1 MNNIFNIDST
11 ISEIFSVLEKFKNK
25 VAFLI
30 DDDGVLTGSLT
41 DGDLRRFVLN
51 TGEIESKTPA
61 RELMNT
67 DVYCIHDKNID
78 KLPVNGLLEKYGEI
92 PVVDEKGQIIRILSN
107 ERTYFSLGE
116 TWSTDSGEPF
126 VIAEIGNNHQGD
138 LNTAFE
144 LIKSAKESGADCAK
158 FQMRTMSSLYR
169 KTTKSNDLGAEY
181 TLDLL
186 SKFQLSDEELY
197 KCFDYCRELGMMPL
211 CTPWDI
217 ESLRKLEDYGMQ
229 GYKVA
234 SADFTNYELLEAL
247 VQTGKPLIIS
257 TGMSTELECIQTV
270 EFLNKRTSSFILL
283 HCNSTY
289 PTPFKDVNLKYLKT
303 LRRISK
309 SPVGYSGH
317 ERGTSVAIAAA
328 ALGAVVIEKHFTF
341 DKDQEGNDH
350 KVSLLPNE
358 FKQMVQGIKEVSSSL
373 GTNIERSL
381 TQGELINRENLAK
394 SIIAKRHV
402 STGEVFSE
410 DMFVFRSPGQGLQP
424 NRMFELLGKRAQRDI
439 EEGDFLFQSDIDEKK
454 SIFNQFNYTRAFGVP
469 VRYGDYLKMKSMSNI
484 NFVEF
489 HLSYQDLNLNDPI
502 EGYNDFGYSV
512 HAPELFADDHL
523 LDLASLDDAYRIKSV
538 LNLQRTIETARDL
551 RKHFDQESD
560 PTLIVNVGGWSQKGF
575 LSQKEVQQKTE
586 ILKKSLNEIDFTGV
600 ELSIQTMPPY
610 PWHFGGQQY
619 HNLFVDPE
627 FIDEFCSET
636 GHKICLDVSHSMM
649 TCNYLKID
657 FIKEYYAKIKK
668 YVNYMHIVD
677 AKDVDGEGVQIGS
690 GDVPF
695 EELCNSL
702 NNDLP
707 DIAFVPEVWQGHKDS
722 GAGFWDALKF
732 LFETGLR

>member
-1 MNNIFNIDST
+1 MNNIFNKDST
-11 ISEIFSVLEKFKNK
+11 ISETFSVLEKFKNK
-25 VAFLI
+25 VAFLV
-30 DDDGVLTGSLT
+30 DNNGVLAGSLT

-51 TGEIESKTPA
+51 TGEIASNTPA
-61 RELMNT
+61 RILMNSN
-67 DVYCIHDKNID
+67 VYYIYDTNID
-78 KLPVNGLLEKYGEI
+78 KLPLNGLLEKYGEI
-92 PVVDEKGQIIRILSN
+92 PVVDEKKRIIRILSN
-107 ERTYFSLGE
+107 VRTYFSLGT
-116 TWSTDSGEPF
+116 TWSTEIGEPF
-126 VIAEIGNNHQGD
+126 VIAEIGNNHQGN
-138 LNTAFE
+138 LNTALE
-144 LIKSAKESGADCAK
+144 LIASAKESGADCAK

-197 KCFDYCRELGMMPL
+197 KCFDYCRDLGMMPL

-217 ESLRKLEDYGMQ
+217 ESLSKLEDYGMQ
-229 GYKVA
+229 AYKVA
-234 SADFTNYELLEAL
+234 SADFTNYELLDAL

-270 EFLNKRTSSFILL
+270 EFLHKRTSNFILL

-289 PTPFKDVNLKYLKT
+289 PTPFKDVNLNYLES

-341 DKDQEGNDH
+341 DKNQEGNDH

-358 FKQMVQGIKEVSSSL
+358 FKQMVKGIKEVSTSL
-373 GTNIERSL
+373 GTNIERTL

-394 SIIAKRHV
+394 SIIAKRHI
-402 STGEVFSE
+402 SPGEVFTE
-410 DMFVFRSPGQGLQP
+410 DMFIFRSPGQGLQP
-424 NRMFELLGKRAQRDI
+424 NKMFELLGKRAQRDI
-439 EEGDFLFQSDIDEKK
+439 EKGDFLFQSDIEEKK
-454 SIFNQFNYTRAFGVP
+454 SVYNQFNFNRAFGVP

-489 HLSYQDLNLNDPI
+489 HLSYQDLDLTNPI
-502 EGYNDFGYSV
+502 NGQNDFGYSV

-523 LDLASLDDAYRIKSV
+523 LDLASFDEEYRIKSIS
-538 LNLQRTIETARDL
+538 NLQRTIETARNL
-551 RKHFDQESD
+551 RKHFNQDSD
-560 PTLIVNVGGWSQKGF
+560 PILIVNVGGWSQKGF
-575 LSQKEVQQKTE
+575 LKKNEIQEKTE
-586 ILKKSLNEIDFTGV
+586 ILKRSLAEIDFTAV

-627 FIDEFCSET
+627 FIDKFCSET
-636 GHKICLDVSHSMM
+636 GLKICLDVSHSMM

-657 FIKEYYAKIKK
+657 LMNEYYPKIKK
-668 YVNYMHIVD
+668 HVNYMHVVD
-677 AKDVDGEGVQIGS
+677 AKGVDGEGVQIGS

-695 EELCNSL
+695 KELCNSL

-707 DIAFVPEVWQGHKDS
+707 YVAFVPEVWQGHKDS
-722 GAGFWDALKF
+722 GAGFWDALMF
-732 LFETGLR
+732 LEKSGLK

>member
-1 MNNIFNIDST
+1 MNNIFSIDST

-25 VAFLI
+25 VAFLV
-30 DDDGVLTGSLT
+30 DHNGVLTGSLT

-51 TGEIESKTPA
+51 TGEIESQTPA
-61 RELMNT
+61 RELMNS
-67 DVYCIHDKNID
+67 DVFYIYNINID
-78 KLPVNGLLEKYGEI
+78 KLPVNGLIEKYGEI
-92 PVVDEKGQIIRILSN
+92 PVVDNKRHIIRILSN

-116 TWSTDSGEPF
+116 TWSTDAGEPF
-126 VIAEIGNNHQGD
+126 VIAEIGNNHQGN
-138 LNTAFE
+138 LKTAFE
-144 LIKSAKESGADCAK
+144 LIKSAKESSADCAK

-186 SKFQLSDEELY
+186 SKFQLSDDELY
-197 KCFDYCRELGMMPL
+197 QCFDYCRDLGMMPL

-234 SADFTNYELLEAL
+234 SADFTNYELLDAL

-270 EFLNKRTSSFILL
+270 EFLHKRTSNFILL

-350 KVSLLPNE
+350 KVSLLPDE
-358 FKQMVQGIKEVSSSL
+358 FKQMVQGIKEVSASL

-381 TQGELINRENLAK
+381 TQGELINRESLAK
-394 SIIAKRHV
+394 SIIAKRHI
-402 STGEVFSE
+402 SPGEFFTD

-454 SIFNQFNYTRAFGVP
+454 SVFNQFNFNRAFGVP

-489 HLSYQDLNLNDPI
+489 HLSYQDLDLNNPI

-523 LDLASLDDAYRIKSV
+523 LDLASLDDEYRKKSV
-538 LNLQRTIETARDL
+538 SNLQRTIETARGL
-551 RKHFDQESD
+551 RKYFNQETD
-560 PTLIVNVGGWSQKGF
+560 PILIVNVGGWSQKGF
-575 LSQKEVQQKTE
+575 LKKNEIQKKTE
-586 ILKKSLNEIDFTGV
+586 ILKRSISKIDFTGV

-649 TCNYLKID
+649 ACNFLQIDFMEEYYLKI
-657 FIKEYYAKIKK
+657 KK
-668 YVNYMHIVD
+668 HVNYMHIVD

-695 EELCNSL
+695 SELCNSL
-702 NNDLP
+702 NNDLSTV
-707 DIAFVPEVWQGHKDS
+707 AFVPEVWQGHKDS
-722 GAGFWDALKF
+722 GRGFWDALQYLQKI
-732 LFETGLR
+732 GLK

>member
-1 MNNIFNIDST
+1 MNNVFHLNTPLNIIFRN
-11 ISEIFSVLEKFKNK
+11 FEKFKNK
-25 VAFLI
+25 VAFI
-30 DDDGVLTGSLT
+30 VDDHDALTGSLT
-41 DGDLRRFVLN
+41 DGDLRRFILR

-61 RELMNT
+61 RLLMNS
-67 DVYCIHDKNID
+67 DVYYIHDSNID
-78 KLPVNGLLEKYGEI
+78 KLPINGLLEKYAEI
-92 PVVDEKGQIIRILSN
+92 PVVDDKRQILRILSN
-107 ERTYFSLGE
+107 ERSYFSLGA
-116 TWSTDSGEPF
+116 TWSTDFGAPF
-126 VIAEIGNNHQGD
+126 IIAEIGNNHQGNI
-138 LNTAFE
+138 NTAFE
-144 LIKSAKESGADCAK
+144 LIKSAKDSGADCAK

-197 KCFDYCRELGMMPL
+197 ECFDYCRELGMMPL
-211 CTPWDI
+211 CTPWDT
-217 ESLRKLEDYGMQ
+217 ESLSKLENYGMQ
-229 GYKVA
+229 AYKVA

-270 EFLNKRTSSFILL
+270 EFLNKRTSNFILL

-289 PTPFKDVNLKYLKT
+289 PTPFKDVNLKYLKA
-303 LRRISK
+303 LRKISK

-317 ERGTSVAIAAA
+317 ERGISVAIAAA
-328 ALGAVVIEKHFTF
+328 SLGAVVIEKHFTF

-350 KVSLLPNE
+350 KVSLLPSE
-358 FKQMVQGIKEVSSSL
+358 FKQMVQGIKEVSAAL
-373 GTNIERSL
+373 GANIERTL

-394 SIIAKRHV
+394 SIIAKRHISV
-402 STGEVFSE
+402 GEVFTE

-424 NRMFELLGKRAQRDI
+424 NRMFELLGKQAHREI

-454 SIFNQFNYTRAFGVP
+454 SVFNQFHFNRAFGVP

-489 HLSYQDLNLNDPI
+489 HLSYQDLDLTNPI
-502 EGYNDFGYSV
+502 NGQNDFGYSV

-523 LDLASLDDAYRIKSV
+523 LDLASLDEKYRKKSIS
-538 LNLQRTIETARDL
+538 NLQRTIETARSL
-551 RKHFDQESD
+551 RKHFLQDTD
-560 PTLIVNVGGWSQKGF
+560 PILIVNVGGWSQKGF
-575 LSQKEVQQKTE
+575 LKTKEIQEKTE
-586 ILKKSLNEIDFTGV
+586 ILKKSLGEIDFTGV

-627 FIDEFCSET
+627 FIDKFCSET
-636 GHKICLDVSHSMM
+636 DYKICLDVSHSMM

-657 FIKEYYAKIKK
+657 FMNEYYQKIKNH
-668 YVNYMHIVD
+668 VNYMHIVD

-695 EELCNSL
+695 EVLCDSL
-702 NNDLP
+702 NKDLP
-707 DIAFVPEVWQGHKDS
+707 NVAFVPEVWQGHKDS
-722 GAGFWDALKF
+722 GRGFWEALIY
-732 LFETGLR
+732 LETVGLQ

>member
-1 MNNIFNIDST
+1 MNNVFHLDTPVST
-11 ISEIFSVLEKFKNK
+11 IFGHFEKLKNK
-25 VAFLI
+25 VAFLV
-30 DDDGVLTGSLT
+30 DDNGSLTGSLT
-41 DGDLRRFVLN
+41 DGDLRRYVLN
-51 TGEIESKTPA
+51 IGEITAKTLA
-61 RELMNT
+61 RELMNSE
-67 DVYCIHDKNID
+67 VYCIYEKSIE
-78 KLPVNGLLEKYGEI
+78 KVPVNGLLEKYGEI
-92 PVVDEKGQIIRILSN
+92 PVVDENRNIIRILSN
-107 ERTYFSLGE
+107 ERSYFSLGDA
-116 TWSTDSGEPF
+116 WNTDSGEPF
-126 VIAEIGNNHQGD
+126 VIAEIGNNHQGN
-138 LNTAFE
+138 LQTAFQ
-144 LIKSAKESGADCAK
+144 LIISAKQSGADCAK

-217 ESLRKLEDYGMQ
+217 ESLNKLEKYGMQ

-234 SADFTNYELLEAL
+234 SADFTNYELLDAL
-247 VQTGKPLIIS
+247 AQTGKPLIIS

-270 EFLNKRTSSFILL
+270 EFLHKRTSNFILL

-303 LRRISK
+303 LRKISK

-317 ERGTSVAIAAA
+317 ERGIAVAIAAT

-350 KVSLLPNE
+350 KVSLLPSE
-358 FKQMVQGIKEVSSSL
+358 FKQMVEGIKEISASL
-373 GTNIERSL
+373 GTNIERTL

-394 SIIAKRHV
+394 SIIAKRHI
-402 STGEVFSE
+402 SRGEIFKE

-424 NRMFELLGKRAQRDI
+424 NRLSEVLEKQAQREI

-454 SIFNQFNYTRAFGVP
+454 ATFNRFNFNRPFGVP

-484 NFVEF
+484 TFVEF
-489 HLSYQDLNLNDPI
+489 HLSYKDLDLNNPI

-523 LDLASLDDAYRIKSV
+523 LDLASLDDEYRKKSIS
-538 LNLQRTIETARDL
+538 NLQRTIETAREL
-551 RKHFDQESD
+551 RKHFNQKAD
-560 PTLIVNVGGWSQKGF
+560 PILIVNVGGWSQKGF
-575 LSQKEVQQKTE
+575 LKKMEIQKKTE
-586 ILKKSLNEIDFTGV
+586 ILKRSLSEIDFTGV
-600 ELSIQTMPPY
+600 KLSVQTMPPY
-610 PWHFGGQQY
+610 PWHFGGQQF

-649 TCNYLKID
+649 TSNFLQID
-657 FIKEYYAKIKK
+657 FMQQYYSKIKK
-668 YVNYMHIVD
+668 HVNYMHIVD

-695 EELCNSL
+695 QELCKSL
-702 NNDLP
+702 NK
-707 DIAFVPEVWQGHKDS
+707 DIPEVAFVPEVWQGHKDS
-722 GAGFWDALKF
+722 GAGFWEAMYYLQ
-732 LFETGLR
+732 LVGLV

>member
-41 DGDLRRFVLN
+41 DGDLRRYVLN

-61 RELMNT
+61 RELMNR
-67 DVYCIHDKNID
+67 DVYCIYDTNID
-78 KLPVNGLLEKYGEI
+78 KLPINGLLEKYGEI
-92 PVVDEKGQIIRILSN
+92 PIVDEKRQILRILSN
-107 ERTYFSLGE
+107 ERSYFSLGE

-138 LNTAFE
+138 LNTALE

-197 KCFDYCRELGMMPL
+197 QCFDYCRDLGMMPL

-217 ESLRKLEDYGMQ
+217 DSLRKLEDYGMQ

-270 EFLNKRTSSFILL
+270 EFLNKRTSNFILL

-373 GTNIERSL
+373 GTNIER
-381 TQGELINRENLAK
+381 
-394 SIIAKRHV
+394 
-402 STGEVFSE
+402 
-410 DMFVFRSPGQGLQP
+410 
-424 NRMFELLGKRAQRDI
+424 
-439 EEGDFLFQSDIDEKK
+439 
-454 SIFNQFNYTRAFGVP
+454 Y
-469 VRYGDYLKMKSMSNI
+469 
-484 NFVEF
+484 
-489 HLSYQDLNLNDPI
+489 
-502 EGYNDFGYSV
+502 
-512 HAPELFADDHL
+512 
-523 LDLASLDDAYRIKSV
+523 
-538 LNLQRTIETARDL
+538 
-551 RKHFDQESD
+551 
-560 PTLIVNVGGWSQKGF
+560 
-575 LSQKEVQQKTE
+575 
-586 ILKKSLNEIDFTGV
+586 
-600 ELSIQTMPPY
+600 
-610 PWHFGGQQY
+610 
-619 HNLFVDPE
+619 
-627 FIDEFCSET
+627 
-636 GHKICLDVSHSMM
+636 
-649 TCNYLKID
+649 
-657 FIKEYYAKIKK
+657 
-668 YVNYMHIVD
+668 
-677 AKDVDGEGVQIGS
+677 
-690 GDVPF
+690 
-695 EELCNSL
+695 
-702 NNDLP
+702 
-707 DIAFVPEVWQGHKDS
+707 
-722 GAGFWDALKF
+722 
-732 LFETGLR
+732 

>member
-1 MNNIFNIDST
+1 MNNIFHLDTPVST
-11 ISEIFSVLEKFKNK
+11 IFGHFEKLKNK
-25 VAFLI
+25 VAFLV
-30 DDDGVLTGSLT
+30 DDNNLLTGSLT
-41 DGDLRRFVLN
+41 DGDLRRYVLN
-51 TGEIESKTPA
+51 TGEITARTLA
-61 RELMNT
+61 RELMNIE
-67 DVYCIHDKNID
+67 VYCIYEKSID
-78 KLPVNGLLEKYGEI
+78 KVPVNGLLEKYGEI
-92 PVVDEKGQIIRILSN
+92 PVVDENRNIIRILSN
-107 ERTYFSLGE
+107 ERSYFSLGAA
-116 TWSTDSGEPF
+116 WNTDSGEPF

-138 LNTAFE
+138 LQTAFQ

-217 ESLRKLEDYGMQ
+217 ESLNKLEKYGMQ

-234 SADFTNYELLEAL
+234 SADFTNYELLDAL
-247 VQTGKPLIIS
+247 AQTGKPLIIS

-270 EFLNKRTSSFILL
+270 EFLHKRTSNFILL

-303 LRRISK
+303 LRKISK

-317 ERGTSVAIAAA
+317 ERGIAVAIAAA

-350 KVSLLPNE
+350 KVSLLPSE
-358 FKQMVQGIKEVSSSL
+358 FKQMVEGIKEISASL
-373 GTNIERSL
+373 GTNIERTL

-394 SIIAKRHV
+394 SIIAKRHI
-402 STGEVFSE
+402 SRGEIFKE

-424 NRMFELLGKRAQRDI
+424 NRLFELLGKQAQREI

-454 SIFNQFNYTRAFGVP
+454 SAFNQFYFNRPFGVP

-489 HLSYQDLNLNDPI
+489 HLSYQDLNLTNPVN
-502 EGYNDFGYSV
+502 GQNDFGYSV

-523 LDLASLDDAYRIKSV
+523 LDLASLDEEYRKKSIS
-538 LNLQRTIETARDL
+538 NLQRTIETARNL
-551 RKHFDQESD
+551 QKHFNQDAD
-560 PTLIVNVGGWSQKGF
+560 PILIVNVGGWTQKGF
-575 LSQKEVQQKTE
+575 LTKKEIQRKTDILKRSLTE
-586 ILKKSLNEIDFTGV
+586 INFSGV

-627 FIDEFCSET
+627 FIDKFCSET

-649 TCNYLKID
+649 TCNYMKID
-657 FIKEYYAKIKK
+657 FMEEYYPKIKK
-668 YVNYMHIVD
+668 HVNYMHIVD

-695 EELCNSL
+695 KELCAAL
-702 NNDLP
+702 NTDLP
-707 DIAFVPEVWQGHKDS
+707 EVGFVPEVWQGHKDM
-722 GAGFWDALKF
+722 GKGFWDALVF
-732 LFETGLR
+732 LEKSGLK

>member
-1 MNNIFNIDST
+1 MNNIFTIDST
-11 ISEIFSVLEKFKNK
+11 ISEIFSVLEKYKNK

-61 RELMNT
+61 RELMNR
-67 DVYCIHDKNID
+67 DVYCIHDNNID

-92 PVVDEKGQIIRILSN
+92 PVVDEKGQILRILSN

-169 KTTKSNDLGAEY
+169 KTAKSNDLGAEY

-270 EFLNKRTSSFILL
+270 EFLNKRTSNFILL

-394 SIIAKRHV
+394 SIIAKRHIN
-402 STGEVFSE
+402 TGEVFTE

-454 SIFNQFNYTRAFGVP
+454 SVYNQFNFDRPFGVP

-489 HLSYQDLNLNDPI
+489 HLSYQDLDLTNPI
-502 EGYNDFGYSV
+502 NGQNNFGYSV

-523 LDLASLDDAYRIKSV
+523 LDLASLDEGYRKKSIS
-538 LNLQRTIETARDL
+538 NLQRTIETARGL
-551 RKHFDQESD
+551 RKYFDQEAD
-560 PTLIVNVGGWSQKGF
+560 PILIVNVGGWSQKGF
-575 LSQKEVQQKTE
+575 LNQKEIQEKTE
-586 ILKKSLNEIDFTGV
+586 ILKKSLAEIDFTGV

-627 FIDEFCSET
+627 FIDKFCTET

-649 TCNYLKID
+649 TCNYLKVD
-657 FIKEYYAKIKK
+657 FMNEYYPKIKK
-668 YVNYMHIVD
+668 HVNYMHVVD

-695 EELCNSL
+695 EELCISL
-702 NNDLP
+702 NDDLP

-722 GAGFWDALKF
+722 GAGFWDALVF
-732 LFETGLR
+732 LEKSGLK

>member
-1 MNNIFNIDST
+1 MNNVFNLNAT
-11 ISEIFSVLEKFKNK
+11 VAEIFSVLEKFKNK
-25 VAFLI
+25 VAFLV
-30 DDDGVLTGSLT
+30 DEKGLLTGSLT
-41 DGDLRRFVLN
+41 DGDLRRFILN
-51 TGEIESKTPA
+51 TGEIDSQTPA
-61 RELMNT
+61 RELMNR
-67 DVYCIHDKNID
+67 DVYCIAESSID

-92 PVVDEKGQIIRILSN
+92 PVVDVNRYITRILSN
-107 ERTYFSLGE
+107 ERTYFSLGP

-138 LNTAFE
+138 VQTALE
-144 LIKSAKESGADCAK
+144 LIQSAKESGADCAK

-169 KTTKSNDLGAEY
+169 TTTKSNDLGAEY

-186 SKFQLSDEELY
+186 SKFQLNDEELY

-211 CTPWDI
+211 CTPWDL
-217 ESLRKLEDYGMQ
+217 ESLNKLENYGMQ

-234 SADFTNYELLEAL
+234 SADFTNYELLDAL

-270 EFLNKRTSSFILL
+270 EFLQKRTSNFILL

-289 PTPFKDVNLKYLKT
+289 PTPFKDVNLKYLKS
-303 LRRISK
+303 LRKISK

-317 ERGTSVAIAAA
+317 ERGIAVAIAAA

-350 KVSLLPNE
+350 KVSLLHSE
-358 FKQMVQGIKEVSSSL
+358 FKQMVQGIKEVSASL
-373 GTNIERSL
+373 GTNIERTL

-394 SIIAKRHV
+394 SIIAKRHI
-402 STGEVFSE
+402 SRGEVFKE

-424 NRMFELLGKRAQRDI
+424 NRLFELLGKEAQREI

-454 SIFNQFNYTRAFGVP
+454 AVFNHFNFDRAFGVP

-489 HLSYQDLNLNDPI
+489 HLSYKDLNLTKPVN
-502 EGYNDFGYSV
+502 GQNDFGYSV

-523 LDLASLDDAYRIKSV
+523 LDLAALDEDYRKKSIS
-538 LNLQRTIETARDL
+538 NLQRTIETARNL
-551 RKHFDQESD
+551 RKHFNQYAD
-560 PTLIVNVGGWSQKGF
+560 PILIVNVGGWSQKGF
-575 LSQKEVQQKTE
+575 LKKNEIQEKTD
-586 ILKKSLNEIDFTGV
+586 ILKRSLAEIDFTGV

-627 FIDEFCSET
+627 FIDKFCSET

-649 TCNYLKID
+649 TCNYLNVD
-657 FIKEYYAKIKK
+657 FMKEYFAKIKK
-668 YVNYMHIVD
+668 HVNYMHVVD

-695 EELCNSL
+695 KELCNSL
-702 NNDLP
+702 NNDLA
-707 DIAFVPEVWQGHKDS
+707 DVAFVPEVWQGHKDS
-722 GAGFWDALKF
+722 GSGFWDALMF
-732 LFETGLR
+732 LEKSGLR

>member
-25 VAFLI
+25 VAFLV
-30 DDDGVLTGSLT
+30 DDNGVLVGSLT

-61 RELMNT
+61 RELMNR
-67 DVYCIHDKNID
+67 DVYCIYDINIA

-92 PVVDEKGQIIRILSN
+92 PVVDEKRKIIRILSN
-107 ERTYFSLGE
+107 ERTYFSLGA
-116 TWSTDSGEPF
+116 TWSTDLGEPF
-126 VIAEIGNNHQGD
+126 VIAEIGNNHQGN

-186 SKFQLSDEELY
+186 SKFQLRDEELY
-197 KCFDYCRELGMMPL
+197 QCFDYCRDLGMMPL

-217 ESLRKLEDYGMQ
+217 ESLRKLEEYGMQ

-234 SADFTNYELLEAL
+234 SADFTNYELLDAL

-270 EFLNKRTSSFILL
+270 EFLHKRTSNFILL

-289 PTPFKDVNLKYLKT
+289 PTPFKDVNLNYIRT

-358 FKQMVQGIKEVSSSL
+358 FKQMVQGIKAVSASL

-394 SIIAKRHV
+394 SIIAKRHI
-402 STGEVFSE
+402 SSGEVFTE
-410 DMFVFRSPGQGLQP
+410 DVFVFRSPGQGLQP
-424 NRMFELLGKRAQRDI
+424 NRLFELLGKRAQRDI

-454 SIFNQFNYTRAFGVP
+454 SVFNQFNFNRAFGVP

-489 HLSYQDLNLNDPI
+489 HLSYQDLDLKNPI

-523 LDLASLDDAYRIKSV
+523 LDLASLDDDYRKKSIS
-538 LNLQRTIETARDL
+538 NLQRTIETARDL
-551 RKHFDQESD
+551 RKHFNQETD
-560 PTLIVNVGGWSQKGF
+560 PILIVNVGGWSQQGF
-575 LSQKEVQQKTE
+575 LNKKEIQEKTK
-586 ILKKSLNEIDFTGV
+586 ILTKSLAEIDFSGV

-627 FIDEFCSET
+627 FIDKFCSET
-636 GHKICLDVSHSMM
+636 GRKICLDVSHSMM
-649 TCNYLKID
+649 TCNYLKVD
-657 FIKEYYAKIKK
+657 FMKEYYPKVKK
-668 YVNYMHIVD
+668 HVNYMHIVD
-677 AKDVDGEGVQIGS
+677 AKGVDGEGVQIGS

-702 NNDLP
+702 NIDLSNT
-707 DIAFVPEVWQGHKDS
+707 AFVPEVWQGHKDS
-722 GAGFWDALKF
+722 GAGFWEALLF
-732 LFETGLR
+732 LEKSRLK

>member
-30 DDDGVLTGSLT
+30 DDNGVLTGSLT

-67 DVYCIHDKNID
+67 GVYYIHDNNID
-78 KLPVNGLLEKYGEI
+78 KLPVNGLLEKYGES
-92 PVVDEKGQIIRILSN
+92 PVVDEKGQILRILSN

-126 VIAEIGNNHQGD
+126 VIAEIGNNHQGE

-217 ESLRKLEDYGMQ
+217 ESLRKLEDYGMK

-270 EFLNKRTSSFILL
+270 EFLNKRTSNFLLL

-350 KVSLLPNE
+350 KVSLLPYE

-373 GTNIERSL
+373 GTNIERFL

-394 SIIAKRHV
+394 SIIAKRHI
-402 STGEVFSE
+402 STGEVFTE

-454 SIFNQFNYTRAFGVP
+454 SSYNQFSFKRAFGVP
-469 VRYGDYLKMKSMSNI
+469 VRYGDYLKMKSLSNL

-489 HLSYQDLNLNDPI
+489 HLSYQDLDLTNPI
-502 EGYNDFGYSV
+502 NGQNDFGYSV

-523 LDLASLDDAYRIKSV
+523 LDLASLDEEYRKKSIS
-538 LNLQRTIETARDL
+538 NLQRTIETAKKL
-551 RKHFDQESD
+551 RKHFDQEAD
-560 PTLIVNVGGWSQKGF
+560 PILIVNVGGWSQKGF
-575 LSQKEVQQKTE
+575 LNRIEIQKKTE
-586 ILKKSLNEIDFTGV
+586 ILKKSLAEIDFTGV

-619 HNLFVDPE
+619 HNLFVDPK
-627 FIDEFCSET
+627 FIDKFCTET

-657 FIKEYYAKIKK
+657 FMKDYYQKIKK
-668 YVNYMHIVD
+668 HVNYMHIVD

-695 EELCNSL
+695 EQLCDAL

-722 GAGFWDALKF
+722 GAGFWDALYF
-732 LFETGLR
+732 LQNMKLV

>member
-61 RELMNT
+61 RELMNR
-67 DVYCIHDKNID
+67 DVYCIDDNNLD

-92 PVVDEKGQIIRILSN
+92 PVVDEKGQILRILSN

-144 LIKSAKESGADCAK
+144 LIKSAKEAGADCAK

-270 EFLNKRTSSFILL
+270 EFLNKRTSNFILL

-394 SIIAKRHV
+394 SIIAKRHI
-402 STGEVFSE
+402 STGEVFTE

-439 EEGDFLFQSDIDEKK
+439 EEGDFLFQSDVDEKK
-454 SIFNQFNYTRAFGVP
+454 SVYNQYSFNRAFGVP
-469 VRYGDYLKMKSMSNI
+469 VRYGDYLKMKSMSNLS
-484 NFVEF
+484 FVEF
-489 HLSYQDLNLNDPI
+489 HLSYQDLDLTNPI
-502 EGYNDFGYSV
+502 NGQNDFGYSV

-523 LDLASLDDAYRIKSV
+523 LDLASLDEEYRKKSIS
-538 LNLQRTIETARDL
+538 NLQRTIETARGL
-551 RKHFDQESD
+551 RKHFDQEAD
-560 PTLIVNVGGWSQKGF
+560 PILIVNVGGWSQKGF
-575 LSQKEVQQKTE
+575 LNHKEIQEKTE
-586 ILKKSLNEIDFTGV
+586 ILKRSLAEIDFTGV

-627 FIDEFCSET
+627 FIDKFCTET

-649 TCNYLKID
+649 TCNYLKVD
-657 FIKEYYAKIKK
+657 FMNEYYPKIKK
-668 YVNYMHIVD
+668 HINYMHVVD

-702 NNDLP
+702 NDDLP

-722 GAGFWDALKF
+722 GAGFWEALNF
-732 LFETGLR
+732 LELKGLV

>member
-1 MNNIFNIDST
+1 MNNVFSLNAT
-11 ISEIFSVLEKFKNK
+11 VAEIFTILEKFKNK
-25 VAFLI
+25 VAFLV
-30 DDDGVLTGSLT
+30 DDEGVLAGSLT
-41 DGDLRRFVLN
+41 DGDLRRFILN
-51 TGEIESKTPA
+51 TGEIDSQTPA
-61 RELMNT
+61 RELMNH
-67 DVYCIHDKNID
+67 DVYSIQESSID
-78 KLPVNGLLEKYGEI
+78 KLPVTGLLQKYGEI
-92 PVVDEKGQIIRILSN
+92 PVVDINRHIIRILSN
-107 ERTYFSLGE
+107 ERTYFSLGD

-138 LNTAFE
+138 LQTAFE

-211 CTPWDI
+211 CTPWDL
-217 ESLRKLEDYGMQ
+217 ESLNKLENYGMQ

-234 SADFTNYELLEAL
+234 SADFTNYELLDAL

-257 TGMSTELECIQTV
+257 TGMSTELECIQTI
-270 EFLNKRTSSFILL
+270 EFLHKRTSNFILL

-303 LRRISK
+303 LRKISK

-317 ERGTSVAIAAA
+317 ERGIAVAIAAA
-328 ALGAVVIEKHFTF
+328 SLGAVVIEKHFTF

-358 FKQMVQGIKEVSSSL
+358 FKQMVQGIKEVSASL
-373 GTNIERSL
+373 GTNIERTL

-394 SIIAKRHV
+394 SIIAKRHIRR
-402 STGEVFSE
+402 GEIFKE
-410 DMFVFRSPGQGLQP
+410 EMFVFRSPGQGLQP
-424 NRMFELLGKRAQRDI
+424 NRLFELLGKEAQREI

-454 SIFNQFNYTRAFGVP
+454 AVFHRFNFDRAFGVP

-489 HLSYQDLNLNDPI
+489 HLSYQDLDLTNPI
-502 EGYNDFGYSV
+502 NGQNDFGYSV

-523 LDLASLDDAYRIKSV
+523 LDLASLDEEYRKKSIS
-538 LNLQRTIETARDL
+538 NLQRTIETARGL
-551 RKHFDQESD
+551 RKHFDQEAN
-560 PTLIVNVGGWSQKGF
+560 PILIVNVGGWSQNGF
-575 LSQKEVQQKTE
+575 LSKNEIQEKTE
-586 ILKKSLNEIDFTGV
+586 ILKRSLAEIDFTGV

-627 FIDEFCSET
+627 FIDKFCSET

-657 FIKEYYAKIKK
+657 FMKEYYPKIENH
-668 YVNYMHIVD
+668 VNYMHIVD

-695 EELCNSL
+695 EELCDSL
-702 NNDLP
+702 NKDLP
-707 DIAFVPEVWQGHKDS
+707 DVAFVPEVWQGHKDS
-722 GAGFWDALKF
+722 GAGFWEAMRFLENVGLK
-732 LFETGLR
+732 

>member
-61 RELMNT
+61 RELMNR
-67 DVYCIHDKNID
+67 DVYCIDDNNLD

-92 PVVDEKGQIIRILSN
+92 PVVDEKGQILRILSN

-270 EFLNKRTSSFILL
+270 EFLNKRTSNFILL

-394 SIIAKRHV
+394 SIIAKRHI
-402 STGEVFSE
+402 STGEVFTE

-439 EEGDFLFQSDIDEKK
+439 EEGDFLFQSDVDEKK
-454 SIFNQFNYTRAFGVP
+454 SVYNQYSFNRAFGVP
-469 VRYGDYLKMKSMSNI
+469 VRYGDYLKMKSMSNLS
-484 NFVEF
+484 FVEF
-489 HLSYQDLNLNDPI
+489 HLSYQDLDLTNPI
-502 EGYNDFGYSV
+502 NGQNDFGYSV

-523 LDLASLDDAYRIKSV
+523 LDLASLDEEYRKKSIS
-538 LNLQRTIETARDL
+538 NLQRTIETARGL
-551 RKHFDQESD
+551 RKHFDQEAD
-560 PTLIVNVGGWSQKGF
+560 PILIVNVGGWSQKGF
-575 LSQKEVQQKTE
+575 LNHKEIQEKTE
-586 ILKKSLNEIDFTGV
+586 ILKRSLAEIDFTGV

-627 FIDEFCSET
+627 FIDKFCTET

-649 TCNYLKID
+649 TCNYLKVD
-657 FIKEYYAKIKK
+657 FMNEYYPKIKK
-668 YVNYMHIVD
+668 HINYMHVVD

-702 NNDLP
+702 NDDLP

-722 GAGFWDALKF
+722 GAGFWEALNF
-732 LFETGLR
+732 LELKGLV

>member
-1 MNNIFNIDST
+1 MNNVFSLNAT
-11 ISEIFSVLEKFKNK
+11 VAEIFTILEKFKNK
-25 VAFLI
+25 VAFLV
-30 DDDGVLTGSLT
+30 DDEGVLAGSLT
-41 DGDLRRFVLN
+41 DGDLRRFILN
-51 TGEIESKTPA
+51 TGEIDSQTPA
-61 RELMNT
+61 RELMNH
-67 DVYCIHDKNID
+67 DVYSIQESSID
-78 KLPVNGLLEKYGEI
+78 KLPVNGLLQKYGEI
-92 PVVDEKGQIIRILSN
+92 PVVDINRHIIRILSN
-107 ERTYFSLGE
+107 ERTYFSLGD

-138 LNTAFE
+138 LQTAFE

-211 CTPWDI
+211 CTPWDL
-217 ESLRKLEDYGMQ
+217 ESLNKLENYGMQ

-234 SADFTNYELLEAL
+234 SADFTNYELLDAL

-257 TGMSTELECIQTV
+257 TGMSTELECIQTI
-270 EFLNKRTSSFILL
+270 EFLHKRTSNFILL

-303 LRRISK
+303 LRKISK

-317 ERGTSVAIAAA
+317 ERGISVAIAAA

-341 DKDQEGNDH
+341 NKDQEGNDH
-350 KVSLLPNE
+350 KVSLLPSE
-358 FKQMVQGIKEVSSSL
+358 FKQMVQGIKEISAAL
-373 GTNIERSL
+373 GTNIERTL

-394 SIIAKRHV
+394 SIIANRHI
-402 STGEVFSE
+402 SPGEIFTE

-424 NRMFELLGKRAQRDI
+424 NRMFELVGKRAQREI
-439 EEGDFLFQSDIDEKK
+439 EEGDFLFQSDVDERK
-454 SIFNQFNYTRAFGVP
+454 SVFNKFSFKRLFGVP

-489 HLSYQDLNLNDPI
+489 HLSYQDLDLNNPI

-512 HAPELFADDHL
+512 HAPELFEDDHL
-523 LDLASLDDAYRIKSV
+523 LDLTSLDEVYRKKSTS
-538 LNLQRTIETARDL
+538 NLQRTIETARDL
-551 RKHFDQESD
+551 RKHLNQEAD
-560 PTLIVNVGGWSQKGF
+560 PILIVNVGGWSQKGF
-575 LSQKEVQQKTE
+575 LDKKEIEEKTE
-586 ILKKSLNEIDFTGV
+586 ILKQSLAEIDFTGV
-600 ELSIQTMPPY
+600 ELAIQTMPPY

-627 FIDEFCSET
+627 FIDKFCSET

-657 FIKEYYAKIKK
+657 FMKEYYQKIKK
-668 YVNYMHIVD
+668 HVNYMHIVD

-702 NNDLP
+702 NKDLP
-707 DIAFVPEVWQGHKDS
+707 NVAFVPEVWQGHKDS
-722 GAGFWDALKF
+722 GSGFWNALKF
-732 LFETGLR
+732 LERMGLC

>member
-1 MNNIFNIDST
+1 MNNVFNINAT
-11 ISEIFSVLEKFKNK
+11 ISEIFTVLEKFKNK
-25 VAFLI
+25 VAFI
-30 DDDGVLTGSLT
+30 VDDYGVLNGSLT
-41 DGDLRRFVLN
+41 DGDLRRFILK
-51 TGEIESKTPA
+51 TGEIDSQTPA
-61 RELMNT
+61 RKLMNS
-67 DVYCIHDKNID
+67 DVYCIDESSID
-78 KLPVNGLLEKYGEI
+78 KLPINGLLEKYGEI
-92 PVVDEKGQIIRILSN
+92 PVVDVNRHITRILSN
-107 ERTYFSLGE
+107 ERTYFSLGA
-116 TWSTDSGEPF
+116 TWSTDSGDPF

-138 LNTAFE
+138 LQTAFE

-158 FQMRTMSSLYR
+158 FQMRTMYSLYR
-169 KTTKSNDLGAEY
+169 ETTKSNDLGAEY

-211 CTPWDI
+211 CTPWDL
-217 ESLRKLEDYGMQ
+217 ESLNKLENYGMQ

-234 SADFTNYELLEAL
+234 SADFTNYELLDAL
-247 VQTGKPLIIS
+247 AQTGKPLIIS

-270 EFLNKRTSSFILL
+270 EFLHKRTSNFILL

-303 LRRISK
+303 LRKISK

-317 ERGTSVAIAAA
+317 ERGIAVAIAAA

-350 KVSLLPNE
+350 KVSLLPGE
-358 FKQMVQGIKEVSSSL
+358 FKQMVQGIKEISASL
-373 GTNIERSL
+373 GTNIERNL

-394 SIIAKRHV
+394 SIIAKRHINP
-402 STGEVFSE
+402 GETFKE

-424 NRMFELLGKRAQRDI
+424 NRLFELLGKHAQREI

-454 SIFNQFNYTRAFGVP
+454 ATFNRFNFNRPFGVP

-489 HLSYQDLNLNDPI
+489 HLSYKDLDLNNPI
-502 EGYNDFGYSV
+502 EGYHDFGYSV

-523 LDLASLDDAYRIKSV
+523 LDLASLDDEYRKKSIS
-538 LNLQRTIETARDL
+538 NLQRTIETAREL
-551 RKHFDQESD
+551 RKHFNQKAD
-560 PTLIVNVGGWSQKGF
+560 PILIVNVGGWSQKGF
-575 LSQKEVQQKTE
+575 LKKKEIQKKTE
-586 ILKKSLNEIDFTGV
+586 ILKRSLSEIDFTGV
-600 ELSIQTMPPY
+600 KLSVQTMPPY

-627 FIDEFCSET
+627 FIDNFCSET
-636 GHKICLDVSHSMM
+636 SHKICLDVSHSMM

-657 FIKEYYAKIKK
+657 FMKEYYPKIKK
-668 YVNYMHIVD
+668 HVNYMHIVD
-677 AKDVDGEGVQIGS
+677 AKDVDGEGVQIGL

-702 NNDLP
+702 NKDLP
-707 DIAFVPEVWQGHKDS
+707 NVAFVPEVWQGHKDS
-722 GAGFWDALKF
+722 GAGFWDALGF
-732 LFETGLR
+732 LEKSGLK

>member
-1 MNNIFNIDST
+1 MNNVFNLNAT
-11 ISEIFSVLEKFKNK
+11 VAEIFSVLEKFKNK
-25 VAFLI
+25 VAFLV
-30 DDDGVLTGSLT
+30 DEKGLLTGSLT
-41 DGDLRRFVLN
+41 DGDLRRYILN
-51 TGEIESKTPA
+51 TGEIDSQTPA
-61 RELMNT
+61 RELMNC
-67 DVYCIHDKNID
+67 DVYCIDESSID

-92 PVVDEKGQIIRILSN
+92 PVVDEKRQIIRILSN

-126 VIAEIGNNHQGD
+126 VIAEIGNNHQGN

-197 KCFDYCRELGMMPL
+197 QCFDFCRDLGMMPL

-217 ESLRKLEDYGMQ
+217 ESLSKLEAYGMQ

-234 SADFTNYELLEAL
+234 SADFTNYELLDAL

-270 EFLNKRTSSFILL
+270 EFLYKRTSNFILL

-309 SPVGYSGH
+309 SPIGYSGH
-317 ERGTSVAIAAA
+317 ERGSSVAIAAA

-358 FKQMVQGIKEVSSSL
+358 FKQMVQGIKEVSASI
-373 GTNIERSL
+373 GTNIERTL

-394 SIIAKRHV
+394 SIIAKRHIN
-402 STGEVFSE
+402 SGEIFSE

-424 NRMFELLGKRAQRDI
+424 NRMFELLGKKAVRHI

-454 SIFNQFNYTRAFGVP
+454 TVFNQFNFERPFGVP
-469 VRYGDYLKMKSMSNI
+469 VRYDDYLEMKSLSNLD
-484 NFVEF
+484 FVEF
-489 HLSYQDLNLNDPI
+489 HLSYHDLDINSPL
-502 EGYNDFGYSV
+502 ETYNEFEYAV

-523 LDLASLDDAYRIKSV
+523 LDLASFDEEYRKKSIN
-538 LNLQRTIETARDL
+538 NLQRTIKVARKL
-551 RKHFDQESD
+551 REHFNQKTD
-560 PTLIVNVGGWSQKGF
+560 PILIVNVGGWSQKGF
-575 LSQKEVQQKTE
+575 LQKNEIQKKTA
-586 ILKKSLNEIDFTGV
+586 ILKQSLDELDFTGV

-610 PWHFGGQQY
+610 PWHFGGQQF
-619 HNLFVDPE
+619 HNLFVDPD
-627 FIDEFCSET
+627 FIDQFCSET
-636 GHKICLDVSHSMM
+636 GIKICFDVSHSMM
-649 TCNYLKID
+649 TSNYLKID
-657 FIKEYYAKIKK
+657 FITNFYAKIKNH
-668 YVNYMHIVD
+668 VNYMHIVD
-677 AKDVDGEGVQIGS
+677 AKGVDGEGVQIGS

-695 EELCNSL
+695 EDLCEALSK
-702 NNDLP
+702 DLP
-707 DIAFVPEVWQGHKDS
+707 NVAFVPEVWQGHKDS
-722 GAGFWDALKF
+722 GLGFWQALDF
-732 LFETGLR
+732 LERKGLN

>member
-1 MNNIFNIDST
+1 MNNVFHLDTPVST
-11 ISEIFSVLEKFKNK
+11 IFGHFEKLKNK
-25 VAFLI
+25 VAFLV
-30 DDDGVLTGSLT
+30 DDNGSLTGSLT
-41 DGDLRRFVLN
+41 DGDLRRYVLN
-51 TGEIESKTPA
+51 IGEITAKTLA
-61 RELMNT
+61 RELMNSE
-67 DVYCIHDKNID
+67 VYCIYEKSIE
-78 KLPVNGLLEKYGEI
+78 KVPVNGLLEKYGEI
-92 PVVDEKGQIIRILSN
+92 PVVDENRNIIRILSN
-107 ERTYFSLGE
+107 ERSYFSLGDA
-116 TWSTDSGEPF
+116 WNTDSGEPF
-126 VIAEIGNNHQGD
+126 VIAEIGNNHQGN
-138 LNTAFE
+138 LQTAFQ
-144 LIKSAKESGADCAK
+144 LIISAKQSGADCAK

-217 ESLRKLEDYGMQ
+217 ESLNKLEKYGMQ

-234 SADFTNYELLEAL
+234 SADFTNYELLDAL
-247 VQTGKPLIIS
+247 AQTGKPLIIS

-270 EFLNKRTSSFILL
+270 EFLHKRTSNFILL

-303 LRRISK
+303 LRKISK

-317 ERGTSVAIAAA
+317 ERGIAVAIAAT

-350 KVSLLPNE
+350 KVSLLPSE
-358 FKQMVQGIKEVSSSL
+358 FKQMVEGIKEISASL
-373 GTNIERSL
+373 GTNIERTL

-394 SIIAKRHV
+394 SIIAKRHI
-402 STGEVFSE
+402 SRGEIFKE

-424 NRMFELLGKRAQRDI
+424 NRLSEVLEKQAQREI

-454 SIFNQFNYTRAFGVP
+454 ATFNRFNFNRPFGVP

-484 NFVEF
+484 TFVEF
-489 HLSYQDLNLNDPI
+489 HLSYKDLDLNNPI
-502 EGYNDFGYSV
+502 EGYHDFGYSV

-523 LDLASLDDAYRIKSV
+523 LDLASLDDEYRKKSIS
-538 LNLQRTIETARDL
+538 NLQRTIETAREL
-551 RKHFDQESD
+551 RKHFNQKAD
-560 PTLIVNVGGWSQKGF
+560 PILIVNVGGWSQKGF
-575 LSQKEVQQKTE
+575 LKKMEIQKKTE
-586 ILKKSLNEIDFTGV
+586 ILKRSLSEIDFTGV
-600 ELSIQTMPPY
+600 KLSVQTMPPY
-610 PWHFGGQQY
+610 PWHFGGQQF

-649 TCNYLKID
+649 TSNFLQID
-657 FIKEYYAKIKK
+657 FMQQYYSKIKK
-668 YVNYMHIVD
+668 HVNYMHIVD

-695 EELCNSL
+695 QELCKSL
-702 NNDLP
+702 NK
-707 DIAFVPEVWQGHKDS
+707 DIPEVAFVPEVWQGHKDS
-722 GAGFWDALKF
+722 GAGFWEAMYYLQ
-732 LFETGLR
+732 LVGLV